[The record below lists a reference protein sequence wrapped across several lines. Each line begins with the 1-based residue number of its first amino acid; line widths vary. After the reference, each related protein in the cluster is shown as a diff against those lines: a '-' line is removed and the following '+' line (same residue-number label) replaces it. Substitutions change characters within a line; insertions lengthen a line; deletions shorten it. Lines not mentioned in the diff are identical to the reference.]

1 MYNKT
6 VKKKITFEEFLN
18 MVKNIND
25 GENLPEELVKYSY
38 SSVSKAEIK
47 VFKYR
52 DMSYEE
58 NLSKGNKFKNFY
70 QIKKF

>member
-1 MYNKT
+1 
-6 VKKKITFEEFLN
+6 

-25 GENLPEELVKYSY
+25 GENLPEDLLKSCYTN
-38 SSVSKAEIK
+38 VSKSEIK

-58 NLSKGNKFKNFY
+58 NLSKGKQSIFF
-70 QIKKF
+70 